1 MITKTFKKII
11 VVCLT
16 VLLLCGCQ
24 SKIDDK
30 PRPSSCGN
38 LQVIDGRL
46 CDKKGNPIILQGV
59 STYNI
64 NWAFRFINEDCFKQ
78 VSTDWHMN
86 VIRLAMYTSNT
97 MGYCKDG
104 H

>member
-16 VLLLCGCQ
+16 VLLFCGCQ

-30 PRPSSCGN
+30 PRPSNCGD

-46 CDKKGNPIILQGV
+46 CDKKENPIILQGV

-64 NWAFRFINEDCFKQ
+64 NWTRYYINEELFSQ
-78 VSTDWHMN
+78 VSK
-86 VIRLAMYTSNT
+86 R
-97 MGYCKDG
+97 
-104 H
+104 